1 MQKSNK
7 NLDVKFDEEAEDIRL
22 KAVSRQNV
30 QFGTNLQNKFKQRYD
45 QILSHKIDQDIIGRN
60 MVELR
65 KNFLDIDT
73 TKMIEDK
80 RENDNLER

>member
-45 QILSHKIDQDIIGRN
+45 
-60 MVELR
+60 
-65 KNFLDIDT
+65 
-73 TKMIEDK
+73 
-80 RENDNLER
+80 